1 MDNLNIENQHDKYN
15 EIPVEYCT
23 HCMSLAIMDVDGTPY
38 CSKCGSTDIE
48 EANIFDWEKKYAA
61 RYAGSYLNLG
71 K

>member
-15 EIPVEYCT
+15 EISVEYCT